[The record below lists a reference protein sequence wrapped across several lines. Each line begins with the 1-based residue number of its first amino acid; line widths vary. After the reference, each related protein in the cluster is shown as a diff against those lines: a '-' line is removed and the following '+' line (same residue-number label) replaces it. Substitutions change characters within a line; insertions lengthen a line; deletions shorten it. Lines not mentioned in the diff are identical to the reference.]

1 MRYPGPKSILF
12 STAPAPIDLESEKFP
27 LPSLP
32 IRAVIAAF
40 VLISPN
46 PSRHVP
52 KGAGVPFG
60 RGR

>member
-12 STAPAPIDLESEKFP
+12 SIAPSPIALESEKFP
-27 LPSLP
+27 LRSLP
-32 IRAVIAAF
+32 IRAAMAAF
-40 VLISPN
+40 VLLSPS

-60 RGR
+60 KGR